1 MERLNGYNSKL
12 SDFPNFAGH
21 RLISR
26 PSSKASLRSYR
37 NLSWVKKEINVASFF
52 LRRFERNFTVILML
66 GNLQCFSI
74 LAENFMPHFMP
85 NLLGKVLYNDDEIA
99 F

>member
-1 MERLNGYNSKL
+1 M
-12 SDFPNFAGH
+12 
-21 RLISR
+21 
-26 PSSKASLRSYR
+26 RSFR